1 MNSALASHTT
11 RGWTML
17 EMLLC
22 CALIAV
28 LATLSLPNFGHWHE
42 RYRVQQMTETFARQL
57 ALARFEAVNRG
68 MTMTLCPSSNGL
80 DCSSDWSKGSLLF
93 SDPNANRTRDEGEQ
107 MLSVLNLGTDG
118 SKVAFRAFGVQSS
131 LQFDPEGATHQ
142 SGHFLFCPRSG
153 DAKLARQLVISH
165 SGRVRQAQDKDGDGI
180 REDTQGQPLDCS

>member
-1 MNSALASHTT
+1 MNSALASRAA

-28 LATLSLPNFGHWHE
+28 LATLALPNLGHWHE
-42 RYRVQQMTETFARQL
+42 GHRVQQVTETFSRQL
-57 ALARFEAVNRG
+57 ALARFEAANRG

-80 DCSSDWSKGSLLF
+80 NCGGDWSKGSLLF
-93 SDPNANRTRDEGEQ
+93 SDPNANRALDEGEPI
-107 MLSVLNLGTDG
+107 LSVLNFDTDG

-153 DAKLARQLVISH
+153 DTRLARQLVISH

-180 REDTQGQPLDCS
+180 REDAQGQPLDCS